1 MTAGTHLAGAALTAS
16 LLRGFGVEVGLVEG
30 VALAWGSVMP
40 DIDTTTSGP
49 GKFVRPLSSFLERR
63 FGHRTLTHSLL
74 FTLALALLLYPLWR
88 ASPGVYWAFL
98 AGYLSHLLLDTL
110 NVNGVPLLWPW
121 RTHFWMFASRDW
133 RIRYA
138 SPQEATLALV
148 LALFAFVLWPVSGQG
163 FASAFRHLVG
173 TPEVAVLDYL
183 DWRDR
188 WEVWAEVKGF
198 NRETQEALEGRFLVV
213 EAIGREGV
221 LVEDELGRTL
231 AVSRNGQVVAYRVRM
246 FRGRPHILREW
257 RLDLAG
263 RLVGDLLQ
271 ALPKG
276 ARRVWITGEAALAS
290 DPPPLVP
297 PVGTYPRVEASANP
311 PRLRLHAARPEDLAP
326 LSPLYLRTGSA
337 VVRASFS
344 PGEAEA
350 SLVLPDLP
358 ALPQAH
364 PIVIPDLPSLAGL
377 LVRPGDQVEEGEPLA
392 RYVDE
397 VPLEELAERAGAKRE
412 EASRLEGELARLEER
427 YRAEREALERE
438 LAQARDALARVRYL
452 VAQGAEPRLR
462 QMEAEAKVQ
471 SLEERRTRLVLD
483 YTGERARLEERI
495 REARLEASRLE
506 RRRDR
511 EAERQLVRAPVAG
524 RVVEVKVRDIGP
536 KGVTV
541 EVVVMASSTATS
553 PSP

>member
-16 LLRGFGVEVGLVEG
+16 LLRGVGVEVGLVEG

-63 FGHRTLTHSLL
+63 FGHRTLTHSLPFL
-74 FTLALALLLYPLWR
+74 LALALLLYPLWR

-121 RTHFWMFASRDW
+121 RVQFWFFASREW

-213 EAIGREGV
+213 EALGREGV

-246 FRGRPHILREW
+246 HRGRPQVLKEW
-257 RLDLAG
+257 RLDLSG

-271 ALPKG
+271 ALPRG

-337 VVRASFS
+337 VVRASFP
-344 PGEAEA
+344 PGSGEEA

-412 EASRLEGELARLEER
+412 EASRLEADLARLEER
-427 YRAEREALERE
+427 FRAEREALEGELRRARE
-438 LAQARDALARVRYL
+438 ARDRLRYL

-462 QMEAEAKVQ
+462 LLEAEARV
-471 SLEERRTRLVLD
+471 EELSGRLKRLVLD
-483 YTGERARLEERI
+483 YTGERARLEERL

-506 RRRDR
+506 RRRER
-511 EAERQLVRAPVAG
+511 EAERQLVRAPVVG
-524 RVVEVKVRDIGP
+524 RVAEVKVRDITP

-541 EVVVMASSTATS
+541 EVVLVGD
-553 PSP
+553 

>member
-16 LLRGFGVEVGLVEG
+16 LLRGVGVEVGLVEG

-63 FGHRTLTHSLL
+63 FGHRTLTHSLPFL
-74 FTLALALLLYPLWR
+74 LALALLLLPLR
-88 ASPGVYWAFL
+88 EASPGAYWAFL

-121 RTHFWMFASRDW
+121 RVQFWFFASREW

-183 DWRDR
+183 EWRDR
-188 WEVWAEVKGF
+188 WEVWAEVRGF

-271 ALPKG
+271 ALPRG

-397 VPLEELAERAGAKRE
+397 VPLAELSERAQAKRE
-412 EASRLEGELARLEER
+412 EAARLEADLARLEER
-427 YRAEREALERE
+427 FRAEREALEGELRRARE
-438 LAQARDALARVRYL
+438 ARDRLRYL

-462 QMEAEAKVQ
+462 LLEAEARV
-471 SLEERRTRLVLD
+471 EELSGRLKRLVLD

-524 RVVEVKVRDIGP
+524 RVAEVKVRDITP

-541 EVVVMASSTATS
+541 EVVLVGD
-553 PSP
+553 

>member
-16 LLRGFGVEVGLVEG
+16 LLRGFGVEVGLLEG
-30 VALAWGSVMP
+30 LALAWGAVMP

-63 FGHRTLTHSLL
+63 FGHRTLTHSLPFL
-74 FTLALALLLYPLWR
+74 LALALLLYPLWR

-121 RTHFWMFASRDW
+121 RVQFWFFASREW

-188 WEVWAEVKGF
+188 WEVWAEVRGF
-198 NRETQEALEGRFLVV
+198 NRETQEPVEGRFLVV
-213 EAIGREGV
+213 EALGREGV

-231 AVSRNGQVVAYRVRM
+231 AVSRDGQVVAYRVRM
-246 FRGRPHILREW
+246 HRGRPQVLKEW
-257 RLDLAG
+257 RLDLSG

-271 ALPKG
+271 ALPRG
-276 ARRVWITGEAALAS
+276 ARRVWITGEAVPATE
-290 DPPPLVP
+290 PPPLVP
-297 PVGTYPRVEASANP
+297 PVGTYPRVETSSSP
-311 PRLRLHAARPEDLAP
+311 PRLAFHAARPEDLAP
-326 LSPLYLRTGSA
+326 LSALYLRAGSA
-337 VVRASFS
+337 VVRASFP
-344 PGEAEA
+344 PGFGAVNEEA

-358 ALPQAH
+358 ALPRVH
-364 PIVIPDLPSLAGL
+364 PVVIPDLPSLSGL
-377 LVRPGDQVEEGEPLA
+377 LVRPGDRVEEGEPLA

-412 EASRLEGELARLEER
+412 EASRLEADLARLEER
-427 YRAEREALERE
+427 FRAEREALEGE
-438 LAQARDALARVRYL
+438 LRRAGEARDRLRYL

-462 QMEAEAKVQ
+462 LLEAEARV
-471 SLEERRTRLVLD
+471 EELSGRLKRLVLD
-483 YTGERARLEERI
+483 YTGERARLEERL

-524 RVVEVKVRDIGP
+524 RVAEVKVRDITP

-541 EVVVMASSTATS
+541 EVVLVGE
-553 PSP
+553 PLVR

>member
-16 LLRGFGVEVGLVEG
+16 LLRGVGVEVGLVEG

-49 GKFVRPLSSFLERR
+49 GKFVRPLSSALERR

-74 FTLALALLLYPLWR
+74 FVLALALLLFPLWR

-121 RTHFWMFASRDW
+121 RVQFWFFASREW

-173 TPEVAVLDYL
+173 IPEVAVLDYL

-198 NRETQEALEGRFLVV
+198 NRETQESLEGRFLVV

-257 RLDLAG
+257 RLDLSG
-263 RLVGDLLQ
+263 RLLGDLLQ
-271 ALPKG
+271 AFPKG
-276 ARRVWITGEAALAS
+276 ARRIWITGEAVPATE
-290 DPPPLVP
+290 PPPLVP

-326 LSPLYLRTGSA
+326 LAALYLRTGSA
-337 VVRASFS
+337 VVRASFP
-344 PGEAEA
+344 PGSAEEA

-358 ALPQAH
+358 ALPQVH
-364 PIVIPDLPSLAGL
+364 PIVIPNLPSLAGL
-377 LVRPGDQVEEGEPLA
+377 LVRPGDRVEEGEPLA

-397 VPLEELAERAGAKRE
+397 VPLAELSERAQVKRE
-412 EASRLEGELARLEER
+412 EAARLEGELARLEER

-438 LAQARDALARVRYL
+438 LAQARDTLARIRYL

-462 QMEAEAKVQ
+462 QTEAEAKVQ
-471 SLEERRTRLVLD
+471 TLEERRTRLVLE
-483 YTGERARLEERI
+483 YTGEKARLEERI

-506 RRRDR
+506 RRRDQ
-511 EAERQLVRAPVAG
+511 EAARQLVRSPVAG
-524 RVVEVKVRDIGP
+524 QVVEVKVRDIGP

-541 EVVVMASSTATS
+541 EVVITSIATS

>member
-1 MTAGTHLAGAALTAS
+1 MTAATHLAGAALTAS
-16 LLRGFGVEVGLVEG
+16 LLRGVGLEVGLVEG

-63 FGHRTLTHSLL
+63 FGHRTLTHSLPFL
-74 FTLALALLLYPLWR
+74 LALALLLLPLR
-88 ASPGVYWAFL
+88 EASPGAYWAFL

-121 RTHFWMFASRDW
+121 RVQFWFFASREW

-138 SPQEATLALV
+138 SPQEATLALF

-183 DWRDR
+183 DWREAH
-188 WEVWAEVKGF
+188 EVWAEVRGF
-198 NRETQEALEGRFLVV
+198 NRETQEPVEGRFLVV
-213 EAIGREGV
+213 EALGREGV

-231 AVSRNGQVVAYRVRM
+231 AVSRDGQVVAYRVRM
-246 FRGRPHILREW
+246 QRGRPQALREW
-257 RLDLAG
+257 RVDLSG
-263 RLVGDLLQ
+263 RLLGDLLQ
-271 ALPKG
+271 ALPRG
-276 ARRVWITGEAALAS
+276 ARRVWITGEAVPAS
-290 DPPPLVP
+290 EPPPLVP
-297 PVGTYPRVEASANP
+297 PVGTYPRVEVSSSP
-311 PRLRLHAARPEDLAP
+311 PRLAFHAARPEDLAP
-326 LSPLYLRTGSA
+326 LAGLYLKAGSA
-337 VVRASFS
+337 VVRAAFP
-344 PGEAEA
+344 PGEEA

-358 ALPQAH
+358 ALPRVH
-364 PIVIPDLPSLAGL
+364 PVVIPDLPSLSGL
-377 LVRPGDQVEEGEPLA
+377 LVRPGDRVEEGEPLA

-412 EASRLEGELARLEER
+412 EASRLEADLARLEER
-427 YRAEREALERE
+427 FRAEREALERE
-438 LAQARDALARVRYL
+438 LDQAREALARVRYL

-524 RVVEVKVRDIGP
+524 RVAEVKVRDITP

-541 EVVVMASSTATS
+541 EVVLVGD
-553 PSP
+553 

>member
-1 MTAGTHLAGAALTAS
+1 
-16 LLRGFGVEVGLVEG
+16 
-30 VALAWGSVMP
+30 
-40 DIDTTTSGP
+40 
-49 GKFVRPLSSFLERR
+49 
-63 FGHRTLTHSLL
+63 
-74 FTLALALLLYPLWR
+74 
-88 ASPGVYWAFL
+88 
-98 AGYLSHLLLDTL
+98 
-110 NVNGVPLLWPW
+110 
-121 RTHFWMFASRDW
+121 
-133 RIRYA
+133 
-138 SPQEATLALV
+138 
-148 LALFAFVLWPVSGQG
+148 
-163 FASAFRHLVG
+163 
-173 TPEVAVLDYL
+173 
-183 DWRDR
+183 
-188 WEVWAEVKGF
+188 
-198 NRETQEALEGRFLVV
+198 
-213 EAIGREGV
+213 
-221 LVEDELGRTL
+221 
-231 AVSRNGQVVAYRVRM
+231 
-246 FRGRPHILREW
+246 
-257 RLDLAG
+257 
-263 RLVGDLLQ
+263 
-271 ALPKG
+271 
-276 ARRVWITGEAALAS
+276 
-290 DPPPLVP
+290 
-297 PVGTYPRVEASANP
+297 
-311 PRLRLHAARPEDLAP
+311 PEDLAP

-412 EASRLEGELARLEER
+412 EASRLEADLARLEER
-427 YRAEREALERE
+427 FRAEREALEGELRRARE
-438 LAQARDALARVRYL
+438 ARDRLRYL

-462 QMEAEAKVQ
+462 QTEAEARVQ

-506 RRRDR
+506 RMRER
-511 EAERQLVRAPVAG
+511 EADRQLVRSPVAG

>member
-16 LLRGFGVEVGLVEG
+16 LLRGVGLEVGLLEG
-30 VALAWGSVMP
+30 LALAWGSVMP
-40 DIDTTTSGP
+40 DVDTTTSGP

-88 ASPGVYWAFL
+88 ANPSAYWAFL

-121 RTHFWMFASRDW
+121 RVQFWFFASREW

-183 DWRDR
+183 DWRER

-198 NRETQEALEGRFLVV
+198 NRETQEGLEGRFLVV

-231 AVSRNGQVVAYRVRM
+231 AVSRDGQVVAYRVRM
-246 FRGRPHILREW
+246 HRGRAQVLREW
-257 RLDLAG
+257 RVDLSG
-263 RLVGDLLQ
+263 RLVGELLQ
-271 ALPKG
+271 ALPRG
-276 ARRVWITGEAALAS
+276 ARRVWITGEAVPATE
-290 DPPPLVP
+290 PPPLVA
-297 PVGTYPRVEASANP
+297 PVGTYPRVAATASP
-311 PRLRLHAARPEDLAP
+311 PRLVFHAARPEDLHP
-326 LSPLYLRTGSA
+326 LSGLYLKAGSA
-337 VVRASFS
+337 VVRAAFA
-344 PGEAEA
+344 PGEEA
-350 SLVLPDLP
+350 SLVLPSLP
-358 ALPQAH
+358 TLPQFH
-364 PIVIPDLPSLAGL
+364 PIVIPDLPSLSGL
-377 LVRPGDQVEEGEPLA
+377 LVRPGDRVEEGEPLA
-392 RYVDE
+392 RYVDD
-397 VPLEELAERAGAKRE
+397 VPLEELSERAQAARE
-412 EASRLEGELARLEER
+412 EAARLEADLARLEER
-427 YRAEREALERE
+427 YRVEREAVERE
-438 LAQARDALARVRYL
+438 LLQAREALARIRYL
-452 VAQGAEPRLR
+452 AAQGAEPLLRLT
-462 QMEAEAKVQ
+462 EAEAKVR
-471 SLEERRTRLVLD
+471 SLEEKRTRLAVD
-483 YTGERARLEERI
+483 FTGERARLEERI
-495 REARLEASRLE
+495 RAARLEASRLE

-511 EAERQLVRAPVAG
+511 EAERQLVRSPVAG

-541 EVVVMASSTATS
+541 EVIVLQREK
-553 PSP
+553 